1 MMAVQIL
8 KDLDFA
14 WAAFHFS
21 EPEKNQKWNGTTNT
35 TFSHICGYFDS
46 EYLTVISPRLWK
58 M

>member
-21 EPEKNQKWNGTTNT
+21 EPEKKTKMERNHKY
-35 TFSHICGYFDS
+35 HI
-46 EYLTVISPRLWK
+46 
-58 M
+58 